1 MPAAASSR
9 ARSDAGS
16 TARRGDIASHRTWRV
31 KGNAIGLAA
40 GTQVLTEGIAE
51 AIFGTG
57 DLAETAAWIIN
68 LAVAAWALRRRSL
81 TFATDPWQAG
91 ASS

>member
-1 MPAAASSR
+1 
-9 ARSDAGS
+9 
-16 TARRGDIASHRTWRV
+16 
-31 KGNAIGLAA
+31 
-40 GTQVLTEGIAE
+40 LTEGIAE

-81 TFATDPWQAG
+81 TFATNPWQAG